1 MMKFWIY
8 ENHICELQSEE
19 LNEGWSSKL
28 YTQAYK
34 PEFFSGFLF
43 ATAKVAYITAMIIL
57 HLIAFG
63 GAK

>member
-19 LNEGWSSKL
+19 LDEGWSSQL

-34 PEFFSGFLF
+34 PEFFQ
-43 ATAKVAYITAMIIL
+43 
-57 HLIAFG
+57 AFFSQVQ
-63 GAK
+63 KLRI

>member
-19 LNEGWSSKL
+19 LDEGWSSQL

-34 PEFFSGFLF
+34 PEFFQ
-43 ATAKVAYITAMIIL
+43 
-57 HLIAFG
+57 AFFSQV
-63 GAK
+63 

>member
-19 LNEGWSSKL
+19 LNEGRSSQL
-28 YTQAYK
+28 YTQTYK
-34 PEFFSGFLF
+34 PEFFQAFFL

-57 HLIAFG
+57 HLIVFG

>member
-19 LNEGWSSKL
+19 LNEGWSSQL

-43 ATAKVAYITAMIIL
+43 ATSFRNIL